1 VAVVGETVVVY
12 VLSVD
17 SVMIW
22 GEGGVA
28 WVGVC
33 DDGLFWLRH
42 RSYST
47 KVQQLY
53 VRYGGGRRFDDS
65 DSDDRNGRQ
74 ITQHTAQKNN
84 GQGNKSKEDIK
95 KRMYWEITSIV
106 AAQVKK
112 EGKEVG

>member
-1 VAVVGETVVVY
+1 
-12 VLSVD
+12 
-17 SVMIW
+17 
-22 GEGGVA
+22 
-28 WVGVC
+28 VGVC

-106 AAQVKK
+106 AAQFPSRSRCK
-112 EGKEVG
+112 VGSDNTSQERRERSRVG